1 MGKIASNPAI
11 YHSKRLNMKRIILIL
26 LTCTAILVSCTSQPT
41 ITPAPMFTPKPVNTS
56 TPLPLTPTAGPQF
69 VNLKSGGFSLA
80 VQPELDFETD
90 DYSINISDKGGE
102 LIISLNGKPYI
113 ASVYTLESF
122 LDKYVVEM
130 ASRGGSFNQGDPY
143 AISIDGMNGIAI
155 DLTGNFLDDP
165 MAGKAVAISPGKDF
179 IIFGLGMS
187 NLGTHKN
194 GWNES
199 GSVIFEEI
207 IASIKFKDEVK

>member
-1 MGKIASNPAI
+1 
-11 YHSKRLNMKRIILIL
+11 MKRILLIL
-26 LTCTAILVSCTSQPT
+26 LTSTAILTSCVSQPGV
-41 ITPAPMFTPKPVNTS
+41 KPVSTS
-56 TPLPLTPTAGPQF
+56 TPQPAMTATLILPTLAARF
-69 VNLKSGGFSLA
+69 IDLKSGGFSLA

-90 DYSINISDKGGE
+90 DYSINLSDKGGE

-122 LDKYVVEM
+122 LGKYIVEV
-130 ASRGGSFNQGDPY
+130 AARGGSFQQSDPY
-143 AISIDGMNGIAI
+143 EISVDGMSGIGI
-155 DLTGNFLDDP
+155 DLTGNFLNDP

-194 GWNES
+194 GWVES
-199 GSVIFEEI
+199 GSAIFEAL
-207 IASIKFKDEVK
+207 IASIKFNEEVKK